1 MTPPEERDPT
11 APPKGARYALT
22 GGIRERIRSARQTA
36 GMTRTEL
43 AEAARVTEKT
53 IYNLENESSGRATFN
68 EYTLEVVARA
78 LGVAVADL
86 IGGAAT
92 QPEEPVYTEGRVD
105 DHVLLRFYSAAS
117 PLIMPMGK
125 EEHALPVEMVV
136 PPRAEKL
143 ADEPVFFRITT
154 EAFRPPESIDPY
166 VRAVR
171 EELLKELDT
180 NSRLYDGR
188 VASLRK
194 LVKTD
199 EGWIADLCPASYFDA
214 LATNFRGMDLQPD
227 GEPCTLRELLHG
239 RTKALEPFHESPLV
253 NHLGIVCLIE
263 TADRKLIIQ
272 ERSDAVANRG
282 LTLSASVTGAIDFQD
297 VEHARQLQGGNLLS
311 LSALA
316 RVALAREAVGEL
328 GIEIEQIR
336 FLGLIREFERGGKPE
351 LYFYARSSLSLA
363 STVGSARLKA
373 SERFETTGLLGI
385 PFGNESAGGEF
396 RGTQSLEQRFRAL
409 QDLAWNRGNT
419 TLRCG
424 IGLLCLSFTDP

>member
-11 APPKGARYALT
+11 APPKGSRYALT
-22 GGIRERIRSARQTA
+22 SGIRERIRIARQAA
-36 GMTRTEL
+36 GMTRAEL
-43 AEAARVTEKT
+43 AAAARVTEKT
-53 IYNLENESSGRATFN
+53 IYNLENKSSGRATFN

-86 IGGAAT
+86 IGGVAI
-92 QPEEPVYTEGRVD
+92 QPEEPVYTNGRVD
-105 DHVLLRFYSAAS
+105 DQALLRFYSAAT
-117 PLIMPMGK
+117 PLSMPMGE

-136 PPRAEKL
+136 PPGTEKL
-143 ADEPVFFRITT
+143 EDEPLLFRITT

-166 VRAVR
+166 VRAVS

-194 LVKTD
+194 LEKTD

-214 LATNFRGMDLQPD
+214 LATNFRGMDLQPE

-239 RTKALEPFHESPLV
+239 RTKALEPFHQSPLV

-263 TADRKLIIQ
+263 TADRKLIVQ

-316 RVALAREAVGEL
+316 RVALAREAMGEL
-328 GIEIEQIR
+328 GIGIEQIR

-351 LYFYARSSLSLA
+351 LYFYARSPLA
-363 STVGSARLKA
+363 FSNVVHAAKTRAP
-373 SERFETTGLLGI
+373 ERFEVRGLRAIASASQSILPWADAPGQS
-385 PFGNESAGGEF
+385 GES
-396 RGTQSLEQRFRAL
+396 RNLTLSCSMAL
-409 QDLAWNRGNT
+409 WCD
-419 TLRCG
+419 
-424 IGLLCLSFTDP
+424 